1 MEDKVEQSP
10 GGGGKAGA
18 DTALDLAAAIRD
30 GRVTSLEL
38 VEALLAHIER
48 HDGEIGAFAFL
59 DPELA
64 RAAAKAADEHRYKGR
79 PLGPLHGVPVAIKD
93 IIDTSDMP
101 TQRGTPLYEGR
112 VTSQD
117 ARLVAL
123 LREAG
128 AIILGK
134 TVTSELAVLHP
145 GKTRNPHNTA
155 HTPGGSS
162 SGSAAAVA
170 AGMVPLAI
178 GSQTNGS
185 VIRPA
190 SFCGVFG
197 FKPSYGGISRRGV
210 MPVSAPL
217 DTMGLFARTLD
228 DLALAADVLMVF
240 DEGDKA
246 MRLSSRPRIG
256 ATLNT
261 EPPVDPRLAFV
272 RTPVWDQAS
281 EESKDAFRELI
292 EHVGG
297 SIDMLELPSVF
308 DGVHQALST
317 VMEADMAKNFA
328 QDYERG
334 KDQLSPLITGM
345 IERGQKVS
353 AVDYNRAV
361 ELQSELAHFIDE
373 IFEDY
378 DGLLTPSAPGEAPA
392 GLETTGNPAFC
403 TIWTFCGTPSLN
415 LPVLEGGTGL
425 PIGVQLVGKMRDD
438 ARLFRTAK
446 WLLGRLQ

>member
-1 MEDKVEQSP
+1 MEDKVEETPKGDQP
-10 GGGGKAGA
+10 AGA
-18 DTALDLAAAIRD
+18 DTALALAAAIRD

-38 VEALLAHIER
+38 VDALLAHIER
-48 HDGEIGAFAFL
+48 HDSEIGAFAFL
-59 DPELA
+59 DADLA

-101 TQRGTPLYEGR
+101 TARGTPLHEGR

-117 ARLVAL
+117 ARLVSL

-128 AIILGK
+128 AIIFGK

-145 GKTRNPHNTA
+145 GKTRNPHNLD

-170 AGMVPLAI
+170 SGMVPLAI

-190 SFCGVFG
+190 AFCGVFG
-197 FKPSYGGISRRGV
+197 FKPSFGGISRRGV

-217 DTMGLFARTLD
+217 DTMGIFARTLN
-228 DLALAADVLMVF
+228 DLALIADVLMVQ
-240 DEGDKA
+240 DPDDKA
-246 MRLSSRPRIG
+246 MKLSARPRISE
-256 ATLNT
+256 TLNT

-272 RTPVWDQAS
+272 RTAVWDQAS

-292 EHVGG
+292 EHIGG
-297 SIDMLELPSVF
+297 TVDMLELPSVF
-308 DGVHQALST
+308 NGVHEALAK
-317 VMEADMAKNFA
+317 VMEADMAKNFVRE
-328 QDYERG
+328 YETG
-334 KDQLSPLITGM
+334 KEKLSPLIIEM

-353 AVDYNRAV
+353 AVDYNRAL
-361 ELQSELAHFIDE
+361 ELQGEVAHFLDE

-378 DGLLTPSAPGEAPA
+378 DALLTPSAPGEAPA
-392 GLETTGNPAFC
+392 GLESTGSPAFC
-403 TIWTFCGTPSLN
+403 TIWTFCGTPSLTMP
-415 LPVLEGGTGL
+415 LLEGGNGL
-425 PIGVQLVGKMRDD
+425 PIGVQLVGKQHDD
-438 ARLFRTAK
+438 ARLFRTAR
-446 WLLGRLQ
+446 WLLGKLP